1 MRIYILLL
9 DLLIFLLTVFAVLK
23 VRYLD
28 FTVPFFINNC
38 KVMIPV
44 FFIITIVL
52 FIFSFYDLKTL
63 YKRQKDYIN
72 IAMAFIITFLF
83 SATGIYFGVNIVNI
97 VTPKTNLIYVFIIY
111 FVYIYIS
118 RKLYTVLNLA
128 KTNIIS
134 FGTGAALNKIKRE
147 LLSLPNYNLSYEF
160 KDIEEFKN
168 SKINIDIKDIDLVL
182 LQNKLLY
189 NNKKTLEL
197 IAEKFINRGTLL
209 KIDLDFF
216 EELFLKVPKEGLK
229 DDMWL
234 LLGVSAREKHMFY
247 PVIKRLLDVTIS
259 LALIPFCLPIGIII
273 YILIKFI
280 DKQPPFFL
288 QKRVGIGEKDIYIYK
303 FRTMISDTERPTRLG
318 NILRRFRLDE
328 IPQLLNILKGDIAIA
343 GPRPVWTEE
352 YKYLNAFIPN
362 HPLRVIIKPGL
373 TGWAQLNFK
382 APPVYC
388 VLSKPVFKND
398 EEQEEYFK
406 DAIIRFAYD
415 LWYIKNYSFFL
426 DLEILF
432 KTIRRM
438 FIKDKHVS
446 Q

>member
-229 DDMWL
+229 DDKWL

>member
-1 MRIYILLL
+1 
-9 DLLIFLLTVFAVLK
+9 
-23 VRYLD
+23 
-28 FTVPFFINNC
+28 
-38 KVMIPV
+38 
-44 FFIITIVL
+44 
-52 FIFSFYDLKTL
+52 
-63 YKRQKDYIN
+63 
-72 IAMAFIITFLF
+72 MAFIITFLF